1 MYIDDGNSCFG
12 FSFHSSYLF
21 IFSYN
26 YLLFHFNFVFKV
38 GEYKIIM
45 KYLNYNKLQF
55 VRTYCAVYCRIMWI
69 VYDCLFT
76 KWNWIHLCEWICM
89 AWSEVMPAGPIE
101 WIVIQIQTKWI
112 PIIRRAF
119 GIRYC
124 HPSLYSLRWRRF
136 QSVAETWDLKPCRR
150 IKYSGFWFSIIRL
163 LCG

>member
-1 MYIDDGNSCFG
+1 MYIDDGNSRFG
-12 FSFHSSYLF
+12 FSFYSCYLF
-21 IFSYN
+21 IFSYK

-112 PIIRRAF
+112 PIICRGIF
-119 GIRYC
+119 GRLGSVTVI
-124 HPSLYSLRWRRF
+124 PLYILWGGDDSKALWKLEI
-136 QSVAETWDLKPCRR
+136 SSHVAALN
-150 IKYSGFWFSIIRL
+150 IQYSDFL
-163 LCG
+163 